1 MTEPTSENQRFDS
14 QVIRKRTVVLLPG
27 FDPRGASHYHKML
40 SKQFGAY
47 GAREGYEV
55 EITPRKR
62 WKQHWHRWN
71 IATEICRV
79 SFLYVEWDD
88 IVRKYWHRGRFEL
101 FLDSCRTYLKYLSSL
116 RFIRGCSS
124 TSYSQIGF
132 YYPLVSFLFL
142 YLLLMTGMGMGAWH
156 LAKLTG
162 LSTLALSACVA
173 AAILCAML
181 LAHKISPRLNG
192 GWLLRIFCFTKK
204 IACEGVPEWDSRSP
218 ILAEELVEQ
227 LNQDPPDELLVVG
240 HSVGAIK
247 AISLLEELLKN
258 STYTG
263 RVSYMAIGQCLQL
276 VTYLEKNS
284 GTFNQSLRKVSENPR
299 LDWVDFT
306 MPSDGACIALQ
317 DPIRASVYPLPNYP
331 NADSPKFLSPRL
343 MEGYSKQ
350 RFKELKRN
358 HFEYHFQY
366 YMTPD
371 NVAEY
376 EFAAIVLGNKSL
388 AARFANREN
397 QARNRPK

>member
-1 MTEPTSENQRFDS
+1 MTEPNSENQRSDS

-27 FDPRGASHYHKML
+27 FDPRGASHYRKML
-40 SKQFGAY
+40 SEQFSAY
-47 GAREGYEV
+47 AAREGFGVEV
-55 EITPRKR
+55 TPRKR

-71 IATEICRV
+71 IATDTCRI
-79 SFLYVEWDD
+79 SFLYAEWDD
-88 IVRKYWHRGRFEL
+88 IVRKYWHRGRLEL
-101 FLDSCRTYLKYLSSL
+101 FLDSCRTYLTYLSSL

-142 YLLLMTGMGMGAWH
+142 YLLLMSGMGMAAWY
-156 LAKLTG
+156 LAKLSNIPAG
-162 LSTLALSACVA
+162 GMAASVA
-173 AAILCAML
+173 AGIVCAIF

-204 IACEGVPEWDSRSP
+204 IACEGVPEWDSRAP
-218 ILAEELVEQ
+218 VLAEDLVEQ
-227 LNQDPPDELLVVG
+227 LSQDPPDELLVVG

-247 AISLLEELLKN
+247 AINLLEELLKK
-258 STYTG
+258 SSYTG

-276 VTYLEKNS
+276 VTYLEKND
-284 GTFNQSLRKVSENPR
+284 GKFNRSLREVAENPR
-299 LDWVDFT
+299 VDWVDFT

-317 DPIRASVYPLPNYP
+317 DPIRASLDPPPNYP

-343 MEGYSKQ
+343 MEGYSKE

-366 YMTPD
+366 YKTPD
-371 NVAEY
+371 SPAEY
-376 EFAAIVLGNKSL
+376 EFAAIVLGDKPL
-388 AARFANREN
+388 AARFANRKN
-397 QARNRPK
+397 QARNRQK